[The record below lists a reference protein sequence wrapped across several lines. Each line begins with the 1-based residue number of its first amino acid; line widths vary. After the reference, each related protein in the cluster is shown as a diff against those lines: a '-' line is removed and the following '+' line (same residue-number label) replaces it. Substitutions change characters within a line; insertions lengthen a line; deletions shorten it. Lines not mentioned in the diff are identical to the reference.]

1 MKAEYPKRTFLSS
14 FVSGLS
20 CIIVTLIICATI
32 ILIYGIHMTGKKT
45 QEFVTLMQNT
55 IHSLPA
61 IQESLPPVVSDILN
75 NKREIEY
82 RDQIEI
88 SAKPIVNQQNGRLGA
103 SVTILNKGPKV
114 VSLMSLRI
122 VVLNNKDEVLS
133 EINQWV
139 VTPVAG
145 KNNWPGLLMPNSQR
159 YLSSFGQSPSYTTNL
174 NDLKT
179 RVEITEI
186 RTWDKEASAP
196 KESNE
201 QKTDKISASM

>member
-1 MKAEYPKRTFLSS
+1 MKAEYPKHTFLSS

-20 CIIVTLIICATI
+20 CIIVTLIICITI
-32 ILIYGIHMTGKKT
+32 IIIYGIHMTGKKS

-55 IHSLPA
+55 IQDLPA

-75 NKREIEY
+75 NKREVEY

-88 SAKPIVNQQNGRLGA
+88 NTKPIVNQQDGRLGA

-122 VVLNNKDEVLS
+122 VVLNNNDDVLS
-133 EINQWV
+133 EINEWV

-145 KNNWPGLLMPNSQR
+145 KDNWPGLLMPNSQR
-159 YLSSFGQSPSYTTNL
+159 YLSSFGQSPSYTTNI

-186 RTWDKEASAP
+186 RTWNEEASAP
-196 KESNE
+196 REVNE
-201 QKTDKISASM
+201 QPTDEKSASM